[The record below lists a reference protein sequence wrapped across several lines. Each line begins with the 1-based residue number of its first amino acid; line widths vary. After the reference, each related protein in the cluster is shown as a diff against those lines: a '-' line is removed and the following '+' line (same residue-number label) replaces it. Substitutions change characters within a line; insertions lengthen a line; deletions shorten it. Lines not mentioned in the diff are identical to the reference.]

1 MEPVNETYVTIS
13 GNVVADPTRRLTRQN
28 VPFVTFRVASTAR
41 RMDSRTG
48 GYVEAGTNFVNVTA
62 FRGLAIN
69 LANSIKK
76 GDPVIVYGRMRVNQ
90 WDNGEQKGVSVEV
103 DAYNVGF
110 DMARGTST
118 FTKVVRPGLHAVD
131 DRLGDP
137 AVQAAAREQDTAGRT
152 GEPDAWAGLSTGA
165 TGATGAA
172 GAAGNAGRQD
182 DGSNDETGHDEGGHD
197 EGDAAEDVLDDRLP
211 DDDATQDSVDE
222 PALRAG

>member
-1 MEPVNETYVTIS
+1 VNETYVTIS

-137 AVQAAAREQDTAGRT
+137 AVQAAAREQDTAGRAD
-152 GEPDAWAGLSTGA
+152 EPDAWAGLSTGA
-165 TGATGAA
+165 AGGGEAAGATGATVA
-172 GAAGNAGRQD
+172 GTGPGDTVD
-182 DGSNDETGHDEGGHD
+182 DGDGEQAPADDGGD
-197 EGDAAEDVLDDRLP
+197 GRLP
-211 DDDATQDSVDE
+211 DDDDTEESVDE